1 MYCYRFSLFCFVFEI
16 YKLLFLLQECSN
28 YPGFVTKFRVS
39 NQFSEANDHVGYEN
53 YRHVCHKWHYKI
65 TKAMV
70 VCLDSKDYV
79 QIRNSLIILIKILPH
94 FPVLAKLSQIIERK
108 IEKVNC
114 FCRFKFITALKMLT
128 RRCTP
133 KRHSSKYC

>member
-1 MYCYRFSLFCFVFEI
+1 MLVHFNFATYMNCKFVF
-16 YKLLFLLQECSN
+16 FLQECSN

-108 IEKVNC
+108 IEKVSTFEN
-114 FCRFKFITALKMLT
+114 INLLLL
-128 RRCTP
+128 
-133 KRHSSKYC
+133 SEV